1 MGDYY
6 DKKIKLYSPDGENV
20 IQSFRAPGCGA
31 EPWCAVYQQDKFF
44 VCYPEANRVMA
55 FNNAGEYLYD
65 IGSEES
71 GDGQFSDPADIF
83 RLFCPTLMSI
93 SHSPKKT
100 LFYVF
105 FLLLFKKRSISLS
118 NQF

>member
-6 DKKIKLYSPDGENV
+6 DKKIKLYNPDGENV

-31 EPWCAVYQQDKFF
+31 GPWCAVYQQDKYF

-65 IGSEES
+65 IGSERS
-71 GDGQFSDPADIF
+71 GDGHFSDPADIF

-93 SHSPKKT
+93 SHSPKKNT
-100 LFYVF
+100 ILRILSLAVQ
-105 FLLLFKKRSISLS
+105 KKVYFPI
-118 NQF
+118 